1 MLTRRRE
8 PAGIMRPCKLFSRGE
23 FRGWLRCGF
32 GVGLAG
38 LLQEVQVRLGV
49 EYAITPIEKPGR
61 VNLYAAEDLD
71 APALSG
77 DRNLRLHPT
86 PRPRRVQCGILPE
99 GGFVAMDQRRT
110 LRSGV
115 FFRLG

>member
-1 MLTRRRE
+1 MIGRIVLYPEDRTRIIV
-8 PAGIMRPCKLFSRGE
+8 PGD
-23 FRGWLRCGF
+23 
-32 GVGLAG
+32 

-49 EYAITPIEKPGR
+49 DYTIAPIEKPGR
-61 VNLYAAEDLD
+61 VNLDASEDLH
-71 APALSG
+71 APTLPG

-86 PRPRRVQCGILPE
+86 PGPRRVQGRILPE
-99 GGFVAMDQRRT
+99 GGFVAMDQRRA

>member
-1 MLTRRRE
+1 MHPEDGARIVL
-8 PAGIMRPCKLFSRGE
+8 PGH
-23 FRGWLRCGF
+23 
-32 GVGLAG
+32 
-38 LLQEVQVRLGV
+38 LLQKVQVRLGV
-49 EYAITPIEKPGR
+49 EYAVASIEKPGR
-61 VNLYAAEDLD
+61 MNLDAAEDLY
-71 APALSG
+71 APTLSG

-86 PRPRRVQCGILPE
+86 SCPRRVQGRILPE